1 MIGRITEQ
9 MTQQMTLA
17 DLQQSQDRLNTT
29 QQQLS
34 SGKRINQPSDD
45 PYGTSL
51 SLQLQNQLSNLN
63 AYSANVTDGTA
74 WTQTTLGS
82 LTNITNTVQR
92 VSELLVQAG
101 NGALSQADMAS
112 SAAEVNQLIE
122 SVKQEANTQYDG
134 QYLFSGTATSTAP
147 YQSGATDA
155 YQGNSSPINRLIG
168 PGTTIQVNADISQ
181 LLGNGQG
188 SGDGKLL
195 DTLRTIVSDL
205 TSGNRNGLQAD
216 SQALSANLST
226 AEQMQASVGAVA
238 NRLQLASSRIL
249 DTQTNTTAALSNVQ
263 DADMAATIT
272 QYSTEQAAFT
282 AALKASASIVQTS
295 LLDFLH

>member
-51 SLQLQNQLSNLN
+51 SLQLQNQLSNLS
-63 AYSANVTDGTA
+63 AYNANVTDGTA

-101 NGALSQADMAS
+101 NGALSQSDMAS

-147 YQSGATDA
+147 YQSGATDT

-205 TSGNRNGLQAD
+205 TSGNRSGLQAD
-216 SQALSANLST
+216 TQALSANLNT